1 MACGVVVA
9 WRVIFC
15 MSGGYVNRVPPKGS
29 TRFGEVAGGQGVGR
43 QGVARESAGV
53 SAGEL
58 AGVSPGVS
66 AGVSAGE
73 QSRVVAGRGQDSG
86 AGSLQSKEMF
96 LSLCDYGK
104 RFYRD

>member
-1 MACGVVVA
+1 MGKWLVVRELA
-9 WRVIFC
+9 AR
-15 MSGGYVNRVPPKGS
+15 
-29 TRFGEVAGGQGVGR
+29 
-43 QGVARESAGV
+43 GVARESAGV

-58 AGVSPGVS
+58 AGVS

>member
-1 MACGVVVA
+1 
-9 WRVIFC
+9 
-15 MSGGYVNRVPPKGS
+15 MSGGYVNCVPPKGS

-58 AGVSPGVS
+58 AGVSPGVSPGVS